1 MTKSLSATPS
11 QSAMFLL
18 STAFGLSS
26 GIVEVEVGDLLLTAL
41 VVLALAMILG
51 GLSSTKPWR
60 WALLLAIF
68 IPGAR
73 IFAATVLHRVT
84 SRAEIY
90 ESFLVLLPA
99 VVGVYGGF
107 LIRQVIRTLFQE
119 R

>member
-1 MTKSLSATPS
+1 MTKSLSSAPS

-41 VVLALAMILG
+41 VVLAFAMILG
-51 GLSSTKPWR
+51 GLSATKPWR

-68 IPGAR
+68 IPASR

-84 SRAEIY
+84 QRAEIY

-107 LIRQVIRTLFQE
+107 SIRQVTRTLFQE
-119 R
+119 K